1 MSDDVIEIKVVVVI
15 SNLEY
20 TNTENLIFVEVMNRL
35 ENIRI
40 DFESDDITLK
50 KAIDDIRLQ
59 TGQNIVV
66 QWNELEV
73 AGIIPQELVAI
84 KPRKINARKA
94 LDLVLDHVSRGKL
107 GAAGYVVDDAGII
120 IIKLV
125 EKKNERGI

>member
-1 MSDDVIEIKVVVVI
+1 
-15 SNLEY
+15 
-20 TNTENLIFVEVMNRL
+20 
-35 ENIRI
+35 
-40 DFESDDITLK
+40 
-50 KAIDDIRLQ
+50 
-59 TGQNIVV
+59 
-66 QWNELEV
+66 
-73 AGIIPQELVAI
+73 LVAI